1 MLEKTIYN
9 LVLNSLDGR
18 DYSKFFVNELIKLIT
33 KDDILKLAKD
43 ELKKIEYYVIIELP
57 EWDYWKTKKY
67 NLTIL
72 VNKLEN
78 ENDTLR
84 N

>member
-9 LVLNSLDGR
+9 LVLNSLDGG

-57 EWDYWKTKKY
+57 AWDYWKTKKY
-67 NLTIL
+67 NLIIL
-72 VNKLEN
+72 INKLEN